1 MITELLKPDENS
13 INKAVELLQR
23 GQVVA
28 VPTETVYGLAAN
40 AFDSEAIKKVFE
52 AKGRPQDN
60 PLILHISSFS
70 MLELIAKE
78 IPPLAVTLAE
88 KFWPGSLTM
97 IFDKKDNVPYGTTG
111 GLDTVA
117 VRMPDNKSTLCLI
130 EKCGFPLAAPS
141 ANISG
146 LPSPTTAQ
154 HVFSDMNG
162 KIPLILDGGACSCG
176 VESTVVCFTQTGVR
190 VLRPGAVTPEM
201 LREYCDV
208 QIDRTVLHSLKSDEK
223 PISPGTKYK
232 HYSPKAEVFI
242 VETNDDEAFVEY
254 VNSIED
260 ETAVVLS
267 RNADGI
273 KKKTLAYG
281 STGEEEANA
290 VFASLR
296 LADELGA
303 RSVYVRAPQK
313 DGIGLAVYNRL
324 LRAAAF
330 KVIEI

>member
-117 VRMPDNKSTLCLI
+117 VRMPDN
-130 EKCGFPLAAPS
+130 
-141 ANISG
+141 
-146 LPSPTTAQ
+146 
-154 HVFSDMNG
+154 
-162 KIPLILDGGACSCG
+162 
-176 VESTVVCFTQTGVR
+176 
-190 VLRPGAVTPEM
+190 
-201 LREYCDV
+201 
-208 QIDRTVLHSLKSDEK
+208 
-223 PISPGTKYK
+223 
-232 HYSPKAEVFI
+232 
-242 VETNDDEAFVEY
+242 
-254 VNSIED
+254 NS
-260 ETAVVLS
+260 
-267 RNADGI
+267 
-273 KKKTLAYG
+273 
-281 STGEEEANA
+281 
-290 VFASLR
+290 F
-296 LADELGA
+296 
-303 RSVYVRAPQK
+303 
-313 DGIGLAVYNRL
+313 
-324 LRAAAF
+324 
-330 KVIEI
+330 